1 MNAGARRVQRV
12 YLVLLLLHTLAASF
26 IWGINTLFLLD
37 AGLTNT
43 QAFAANAFFT
53 AGLVLFE
60 VPTGVVADMRGRRL
74 SYLLGTLT
82 LAVSTLLYLLMWRL
96 SAPFW
101 AWALAS
107 ALLGLG
113 FTFFSGAV
121 QAWLVDALK
130 AHGYDG
136 ALEPVFARGEIVEG
150 VAMLGGSVLGGYVAQ
165 ATNLGVPYLLR
176 AAALALSFVTA
187 FLLMHDVGF
196 TPKRDGGAVRQA
208 RALLRGAIRYGFA
221 NRPVRWVM
229 IASAF
234 TDGVSIYGFYA
245 MQPYLLE
252 LYGDPKAY
260 GVAGLSAAIVGGA
273 QIAGGLLVSRVS
285 QRRAAAHDVAA
296 GGHGGE
302 RSDPRVDRTRAPLPG
317 RSGIA
322 RGVGASL
329 CHRDA
334 GPAGLPQRADSVRA
348 ASHRAVV
355 RFVDGIGRWR
365 SRAAAPRPGRRRL
378 GLSGIL
384 RLRRRDATAGGAVH
398 LAGPTPAVRSLTA
411 VGRQSSGGGAS
422 AWRGWPGLRRGRDA
436 DIFTHKDERLCETRP
451 SRSTT
456 RCSRLPT
463 RRGGRFSSDSPVA
476 RRASPTWRSRS
487 RSRSTPCRNISVCS
501 SGPA

>member
-37 AGLTNT
+37 AGLTNAE
-43 QAFAANAFFT
+43 AFAANAFFT

-60 VPTGVVADMRGRRL
+60 VPTGVIADMRGRRL

-82 LAVSTLLYLLMWRL
+82 LALSTLLYLLMWRIA
-96 SAPFW
+96 APFW

-130 AHGYDG
+130 AHGYEG
-136 ALEPVFARGEIVEG
+136 ALDPVFARGEIVEG

-165 ATNLGVPYLLR
+165 ATNLGVPYVLR
-176 AAALALSFVTA
+176 AAALALSFATA

-196 TPKRDGGAVRQA
+196 TPKHDGGPLRQA
-208 RALLRGAIRYGFA
+208 KTILHGAIRYGFG

-245 MQPYLLE
+245 MQPYLLD

-273 QIAGGLLVSRVS
+273 QIAGGLLVSRLLHLLP
-285 QRRAAAHDVAA
+285 RRTTWLLMAVLASSVTLVLIGLVPRFPVAVGLLVVWGLLFA
-296 GGHGGE
+296 TVTPVRQAYLNE
-302 RSDPRVDRTRAPLPG
+302 LIPSD
-317 RSGIA
+317 
-322 RGVGASL
+322 
-329 CHRDA
+329 
-334 GPAGLPQRADSVRA
+334 QRAT
-348 ASHRAVV
+348 
-355 RFVDGIGRWR
+355 
-365 SRAAAPRPGRRRL
+365 
-378 GLSGIL
+378 GLSF
-384 RLRRRDATAGGAVH
+384 D
-398 LAGPTPAVRSLTA
+398 SLM
-411 VGRQSSGGGAS
+411 GSGGGVVVQPVLGKAADVWGYSAS
-422 AWRGWPGLRRGRDA
+422 YVCCATIQLMAAPFIWLVRRERRD
-436 DIFTHKDERLCETRP
+436 L
-451 SRSTT
+451 
-456 RCSRLPT
+456 
-463 RRGGRFSSDSPVA
+463 
-476 RRASPTWRSRS
+476 
-487 RSRSTPCRNISVCS
+487 
-501 SGPA
+501 